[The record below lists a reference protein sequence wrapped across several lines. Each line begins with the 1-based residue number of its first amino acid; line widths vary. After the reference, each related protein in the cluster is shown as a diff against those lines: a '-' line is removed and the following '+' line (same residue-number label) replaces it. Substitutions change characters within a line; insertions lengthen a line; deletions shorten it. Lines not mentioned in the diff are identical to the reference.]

1 MPDSLPKMDLHRHLD
16 GNIRTDT
23 ILELALSH
31 GIKLPAETIEGLA
44 PYVTVTQPQ
53 PGLMAFLEKFQW
65 STAILADEAACRRI
79 AFENVE
85 DAMRERLSYVE
96 LRFSPYFMAQV
107 RGLDPRA
114 VIDAVVEGVTGGSQ
128 IFGVKTKL
136 IGILSRTF
144 GVETCQAELDAILS
158 RKEHFCAVDL
168 AGNEADFPAKWF
180 EPHFRQVRDAGLAV
194 TVHAGEAAGADSVWD
209 AIKLLG
215 ATRIGHGV
223 RAIDD
228 PALLDYLREHRIGIE
243 CCPTSNVQTS
253 TVPDYASH
261 PLKPFLDAGLLA
273 TINTDDPGIS
283 AITYDFEIEVAA
295 PKAGLSE
302 AQIEQAMRNA
312 VEIAYLDDAERQQL
326 MAR

>member
-1 MPDSLPKMDLHRHLD
+1 MDLHRHLD

-23 ILELALSH
+23 ILELALQH
-31 GIKLPAETIEGLA
+31 GIQLPADTLEGLT
-44 PYVTVTQPQ
+44 PYVTVTEPQ
-53 PGLMAFLEKFQW
+53 PGLLAFLDKFKW
-65 STAILADEAACRRI
+65 STAILVNEAACRRI

-85 DAMRERLSYVE
+85 DAMRERLAYVE

-107 RGLDPRA
+107 AGLDMRA
-114 VIDAVVEGVTGGSQ
+114 VIDAVVEGVQGGSQ

-144 GVETCQAELDAILS
+144 GVETCLAELDAILS

-180 EPHFRQVRDAGLAV
+180 EPHFKKVRDAGLPV
-194 TVHAGEAAGADSVWD
+194 TIHAGEAAGAESIWD
-209 AIKLLG
+209 AIQLLG

-228 PALLDYLREHRIGIE
+228 PKLMDYFRDHRIGIE
-243 CCPTSNVQTS
+243 CCPTSNLQTS
-253 TVPDYASH
+253 TVPNYESH
-261 PLKPFLDAGLLA
+261 PLRQFLDAGLLA
-273 TINTDDPGIS
+273 TLNTDDPGIS
-283 AITYDFEIEVAA
+283 AITFDYELDIAA

-302 AQIEQAMRNA
+302 AQVEQALRNA
-312 VEIAYLDDAERQQL
+312 LDIAFLDDAERK
-326 MAR
+326 AFA

>member
-1 MPDSLPKMDLHRHLD
+1 MSDSLPKMDLHRHLD
-16 GNIRTDT
+16 GNIRLDT

-53 PGLMAFLEKFQW
+53 PGLLAFLEKFQW
-65 STAILADEAACRRI
+65 STAILADEAACRRV

-85 DAMRERLSYVE
+85 DAMRERLHYVE

-107 RGLDPRA
+107 RGLDMRA

-194 TVHAGEAAGADSVWD
+194 TIHAGEAAGAESIWD

-228 PALLDYLREHRIGIE
+228 PKLMDYLREHRIGIE

-253 TVPDYASH
+253 TVRDYASH

-283 AITYDFEIEVAA
+283 AITYDYELEVAA
-295 PKAGLSE
+295 PQAGLDE
-302 AQIEQAMRNA
+302 KQIQQAMRNA
-312 VEIAYLDDAERQQL
+312 MEIAF
-326 MAR
+326 